1 MGATQLLLVRHGE
14 SLGNAAA
21 SRAEL
26 DGAETIDIPMRD
38 ADVPLTETGVRQAT
52 AVGTWLGELDVN
64 ARPTRAWSSPYL
76 RAATTGELA
85 IAESGIDLWLRIDE
99 RLRDRELGITDLLT
113 TRGFEARLPFEAQ
126 RRRWLGKFYYRPPGG
141 ESWADMVLRARS
153 VLADIDLIDD
163 GEHVML
169 VCHDAMILILRYV
182 CEGLT
187 EAQLLE
193 ISQQSA
199 VANASL
205 TRLSR
210 PSGSGLWTADSVN
223 DVSHLADEGAP
234 VTTHSGGM
242 DDRPHS

>member
-14 SLGNAAA
+14 SIGNAAA
-21 SRAEL
+21 SRAERE
-26 DGAETIDIPMRD
+26 GAETIDIAMRD

-52 AVGTWLGELDVN
+52 AVG
-64 ARPTRAWSSPYL
+64 AW
-76 RAATTGELA
+76 RM
-85 IAESGIDLWLRIDE
+85 DE

-153 VLADIDLIDD
+153 VLSDIDLLDD
-163 GEHVML
+163 GEHVMI

-182 CEGLT
+182 CEGMT

-193 ISQQSA
+193 TSQRSA

-223 DVSHLADEGAP
+223 DVSHLSDEGAP

-242 DDRPHS
+242 DDRPAH

>member
-14 SLGNAAA
+14 SIGDAAA
-21 SRAEL
+21 SRAEQE
-26 DGAETIDIPMRD
+26 GAETIDIAMRD
-38 ADVPLTETGVRQAT
+38 ADVPLSETGERQAT
-52 AVGTWLGELDVN
+52 AVGTWLRELDPEDQ
-64 ARPTRAWSSPYL
+64 PTRAWTSPYV
-76 RAATTGELA
+76 RAASTGERA
-85 IAESGIDLWLRIDE
+85 IEESGLDLLLRGDE

-113 TRGFEARLPFEAQ
+113 TRGFEARLPFEAE

-141 ESWADMVLRARS
+141 ESWADMTLRARS

-163 GEHVML
+163 GQRVMI
-169 VCHDAMILILRYV
+169 VCHDAMILILRYI
-182 CEGLT
+182 CEGMT

-193 ISQQSA
+193 TSHRSA

-210 PSGSGLWTADSVN
+210 PSGSGFWTADSVN
-223 DVSHLADEGAP
+223 DVSHLADDGAP

-242 DDRPHS
+242 DDRPAH

>member
-21 SRAEL
+21 SRAERE
-26 DGAETIDIPMRD
+26 GAETIDIPMRD
-38 ADVPLTETGVRQAT
+38 ADVPLTETGMRQAA
-52 AVGTWLGELDVN
+52 AVGTWLGDLDVG
-64 ARPTRAWSSPYL
+64 ARPTRAWSSPYV

-85 IAESGIDLWLRIDE
+85 IAESGIDLRLRIDE

-126 RRRWLGKFYYRPPGG
+126 RRHWLGKFYYRPPGG

-153 VLADIDLIDD
+153 VLADIDLVDD
-163 GEHVML
+163 GEHVMI

-199 VANASL
+199 VGNASL

-210 PSGSGLWTADSVN
+210 PGGSGLWTADSVN

-242 DDRPHS
+242 DDRPHG

>member
-14 SLGNAAA
+14 SIGNAAA

-26 DGAETIDIPMRD
+26 EGSETIDVAMRD
-38 ADVPLTETGVRQAT
+38 ADVPLTETGMRQAT
-52 AVGTWLGELDVN
+52 AVGAWLAGLDPQH
-64 ARPTRAWSSPYL
+64 RPTRAWTSPYV
-76 RAATTGELA
+76 RAASTGELA
-85 IAESGIDLWLRIDE
+85 IAESGIELRLRVDE
-99 RLRDRELGITDLLT
+99 RLRDRELGITDMLT

-153 VLADIDLIDD
+153 VLSDIDLIDD
-163 GEHVML
+163 GERVMV

-182 CEGLT
+182 CEGLN

-193 ISQQSA
+193 ISQRSA
-199 VANASL
+199 VANASI

-223 DVSHLADEGAP
+223 DVSHLAGEGAP

-242 DDRPHS
+242 DDRPTR

>member
-21 SRAEL
+21 SAAER
-26 DGAETIDIPMRD
+26 DGTETIDIPMRD

-52 AVGTWLGELDVN
+52 AVGAWLRDLDPQ
-64 ARPTRAWSSPYL
+64 ARPTRAWTSPYV
-76 RAATTGELA
+76 RAATTGEIA
-85 IAESGIDLWLRIDE
+85 IGESGIGLQLRVDE

-153 VLADIDLIDD
+153 VLSDIDLVDD
-163 GEHVML
+163 GEHVMV

-182 CEGLT
+182 CEGLS

-193 ISQQSA
+193 ISQRSS
-199 VANASL
+199 VANASM

-223 DVSHLADEGAP
+223 DVSHLSDEGAP

-242 DDRPHS
+242 DDRPTR

>member
-14 SLGNAAA
+14 SMGNAAA
-21 SRAEL
+21 SKAEQE
-26 DGAETIDIPMRD
+26 GAETIDIPMRD
-38 ADVPLTETGVRQAT
+38 ADVPLTETGMRQAT
-52 AVGTWLGELDVN
+52 AVGAWLGGLDPQSH
-64 ARPTRAWSSPYL
+64 PTSAWSSPYV
-76 RAATTGELA
+76 RAASTGQLA
-85 IAESGIDLWLRIDE
+85 IEESALDLTLRIDE

-153 VLADIDLIDD
+153 VLSDIDLLDD
-163 GEHVML
+163 GKHVMI
-169 VCHDAMILILRYV
+169 VCHDAMILIIRYV
-182 CEGLT
+182 CEGMT

-193 ISQQSA
+193 TSQRSA

-223 DVSHLADEGAP
+223 DVSHLSDEGAP

-242 DDRPHS
+242 DDRPTG